1 MRGLIVGD
9 RRDDQMLSALTVA
22 QALEIAEAAEA
33 AHRDVDAMF
42 DPLQTGEKHK
52 LGRSYNPRNLE
63 EARDIGAFASED
75 KQRVV
80 ALIAGLSE
88 PARAEL
94 IAVVWFGREDSD
106 DFHEL
111 VSEAN
116 ETLERRGVRY
126 AVNEALSVR
135 RGLLRL
141 GLVRD

>member
-1 MRGLIVGD
+1 MLEKNLSGAMRGFIVGD
-9 RRDDQMLSALTVA
+9 RGDDQMLSALTVA

-42 DPLQTGEKHK
+42 DSLQIGDRHK
-52 LGRSYNPRNLE
+52 
-63 EARDIGAFASED
+63 ARDTGAFDSEE
-75 KQRVV
+75 KQRLVE
-80 ALIAGLSE
+80 LITGLSE

-94 IAVVWFGREDSD
+94 IAVVWFGRGDSD

-126 AVNEALSVR
+126 AVKEALSVR
-135 RGLLRL
+135 RGLRRL

>member
-1 MRGLIVGD
+1 MRGFIVGD
-9 RRDDQMLSALTVA
+9 RGDDQMLSALTVA

-42 DPLQTGEKHK
+42 DSLQIGEKHK
-52 LGRSYNPRNLE
+52 LGRSYKPRNLE
-63 EARDIGAFASED
+63 KARDTGAFDSEE
-75 KQRVV
+75 KRRLVE
-80 ALIAGLSE
+80 LITGLSE

-94 IAVVWFGREDSD
+94 IAVVWFGHGDSD

-116 ETLERRGVRY
+116 ETSERRGVRY